1 MTDDIIT
8 ISAGAP
14 PTDLTPGVYEV
25 TLTDISEPRTIYPQ
39 TGPNAGKEVQLRD
52 WTFALEDGTEVTG
65 SASTSSG
72 PKSKTYA
79 WLTALLGGTPP
90 AVGPELPEVPAPRPR
105 GARDDRDRRGRLGQ
119 DREPLGPA
127 EGAGGGPGRCR
138 PGGGSG
144 RGPWSRSRSP
154 PTTSCPSSRDARSGV
169 GRGRRDR
176 ADRAGLR
183 RVRPAGGREGP
194 GDGARLQERDDAPGL
209 DPASSSRPR
218 PPGTTGSSGRQTSPE
233 RVVAFD
239 LDDGGGADRPWR
251 DRMLDLVAQHGPLP
265 ATKITTTPSGGRHA
279 FYRWPADVPIPAGD
293 ELFGFTVRWPGRGYL
308 VGPGSRIGD
317 REYTA
322 GPVTEI
328 ADLPAALGR
337 GRARRAAPRRAPRA
351 DPATSIT
358 VTGGFT
364 LPDRIPS
371 GRRYAAVRDYVASRY
386 NAGLGLDELW
396 ELVRTQVAPRFEV
409 AKTEAEL
416 RADFE
421 RVTAKIG
428 ERLGA
433 PAHAP
438 RQPRSTQEIEASSID
453 AADLLELDIPPLQW
467 IVPDLL
473 PEGTTVL
480 AGPPKLGKSCL
491 VYQIAVEVALGGEL
505 LGRAIE
511 QGDVL
516 YLALEDGKRRG
527 QTRLRAALGDR
538 SMPRGRLEVRWSAAK
553 LGEGLEQR
561 ARRLARPAPRRPP
574 GRDRHA
580 AARPRPRRR
589 PAQRVRGRRR
599 GPRPA
604 AGPLQG
610 PGRSGCSSS
619 TTARRT
625 PATTSW
631 RRVSGTYGITGSADT
646 TLVIQRKR
654 LETFGKLVV
663 TGRDVAEVEEPVQ
676 FNGMTW
682 SPAPRSLAEAS
693 FEQAEVYK
701 VIEAEG
707 PIFPKAIAD
716 LIGSTRE
723 AVQRLVEK
731 LVAGGSVA
739 RARGGYVVASVRIAE
754 EAEEADAAETSV
766 WTSSA
771 HSPSRARPR
780 V

>member
-1 MTDDIIT
+1 MAAAIAQIEQGF
-8 ISAGAP
+8 A
-14 PTDLTPGVYEV
+14 V
-25 TLTDISEPRTIYPQ
+25 
-39 TGPNAGKEVQLRD
+39 
-52 WTFALEDGTEVTG
+52 FALKADAKVPVTEHGFKNATTRPDWIRRQLE
-65 SASTSSG
+65 A
-72 PKSKTYA
+72 
-79 WLTALLGGTPP
+79 P
-90 AVGPELPEVPAPRPR
+90 AAGNYGLVWPA
-105 GARDDRDRRGRLGQ
+105 D
-119 DREPLGPA
+119 
-127 EGAGGGPGRCR
+127 C
-138 PGGGSG
+138 
-144 RGPWSRSRSP
+144 
-154 PTTSCPSSRDARSGV
+154 
-169 GRGRRDR
+169 
-176 ADRAGLR
+176 
-183 RVRPAGGREGP
+183 
-194 GDGARLQERDDAPGL
+194 
-209 DPASSSRPR
+209 
-218 PPGTTGSSGRQTSPE
+218 PE
-233 RVVAFD
+233 RVVVFD

-251 DRMLDLVAQHGPLP
+251 DRMLDLVAAHGPLP

-279 FYRWPADVPIPAGD
+279 FYRWPPDVPIPAGD
-293 ELFGFTVRWPGRGYL
+293 VLFGFTVRWPGRGYL

-328 ADLPAALGR
+328 ADLPAPWVAAAVAER
-337 GRARRAAPRRAPRA
+337 PVRRDAPTA
-351 DPATSIT
+351 DAIT

-386 NAGLGLDELW
+386 NAGLGLNELW

-409 AKTEAEL
+409 AKTEEEL
-416 RADFE
+416 RADFDKA
-421 RVTAKIG
+421 TAKLA

-438 RQPRSTQEIEASSID
+438 TTPRSAEEISASSID
-453 AADLLELDIPPLQW
+453 AADLLELDIPPLAW

-491 VYQIAVEVALGGEL
+491 VYQIAVEVALGGEF
-505 LGRAIE
+505 LGRAIT

-538 SMPRGRLEVRWSAAK
+538 GMPRGRLEVRWSAAR
-553 LGEGLEQR
+553 LGEGLEAELVDWLDAHPD
-561 ARRLARPAPRRPP
+561 ARLIAI
-574 GRDRHA
+574 DTL
-580 AARPRPRRR
+580 
-589 PAQRVRGRRR
+589 QRVRAR
-599 GPRPA
+599 GD
-604 AGPLQG
+604 
-610 PGRSGCSSS
+610 
-619 TTARRT
+619 ARRN
-625 PATTSW
+625 AYEVDVEDLGRLQSLF
-631 RRVSGTYGITGSADT
+631 RDRAVGLLVVHHSKKDAGDDFLASVSGTYGITGSVDT

-682 SPAPRSLAEAS
+682 SQAPRSLAEAS

-707 PIFPKAIAD
+707 PFFPKAIAD
-716 LIGSTRE
+716 LIGSSRE

-739 RARGGYVVASVRIAE
+739 RARRGYVVASVRIAE
-754 EAEEADAAETSV
+754 EAEEAQAPETSV

-771 HSPSRARPR
+771 TLAGAPAPACVTTASTSSASSGEIREEAEEAGTRVSRPGAREEAPVLRVVPADPTGWVNPCLWYRDHQFKHRHTPSGWTCDACYPEEGPIA
-780 V
+780 

>member
-1 MTDDIIT
+1 MP
-8 ISAGAP
+8 AP
-14 PTDLTPGVYEV
+14 ESVVAAAIAQIEQGFAV
-25 TLTDISEPRTIYPQ
+25 
-39 TGPNAGKEVQLRD
+39 
-52 WTFALEDGTEVTG
+52 FAL
-65 SASTSSG
+65 
-72 PKSKTYA
+72 
-79 WLTALLGGTPP
+79 
-90 AVGPELPEVPAPRPR
+90 
-105 GARDDRDRRGRLGQ
+105 
-119 DREPLGPA
+119 
-127 EGAGGGPGRCR
+127 
-138 PGGGSG
+138 
-144 RGPWSRSRSP
+144 
-154 PTTSCPSSRDARSGV
+154 
-169 GRGRRDR
+169 R
-176 ADRAGLR
+176 ADAKVPVTEHGFKNATTRPDWIRKQLEAPAAGNY
-183 RVRPAGGREGP
+183 
-194 GDGARLQERDDAPGL
+194 GL
-209 DPASSSRPR
+209 VWPE
-218 PPGTTGSSGRQTSPE
+218 TSPE
-233 RVVAFD
+233 RVVVWD

-279 FYRWPADVPIPAGD
+279 FYRWPTDVPIPAGD

-328 ADLPAALGR
+328 AELPASWVAAAIAEWRAAR
-337 GRARRAAPRRAPRA
+337 GRAA
-351 DPATSIT
+351 DQGVIRIA
-358 VTGGFT
+358 GGFT

-386 NAGLGLDELW
+386 NAGLGFDEMW

-409 AKTEAEL
+409 AKTEEEL
-416 RADFE
+416 RSDFE

-438 RQPRSTQEIEASSID
+438 RQPRSMQEIEASSID
-453 AADLLELDIPPLQW
+453 ATDLLELDIPPLHW

-491 VYQIAVEVALGGEL
+491 VYQITVEVALGGEL
-505 LGRAIE
+505 FGRAIE

-553 LGEGLEQR
+553 LGEGLEPELLDWLDQHPD
-561 ARRLARPAPRRPP
+561 ARLVAI
-574 GRDRHA
+574 DTL
-580 AARPRPRRR
+580 
-589 PAQRVRGRRR
+589 QRVRAR
-599 GPRPA
+599 GD
-604 AGPLQG
+604 
-610 PGRSGCSSS
+610 
-619 TTARRT
+619 ARRN
-625 PATTSW
+625 AYEVDVEDLARLQDIFKDRAVGLLIVHHSKKDAGDDFLAS
-631 RRVSGTYGITGSADT
+631 VSGTYGITGSADT

-663 TGRDVAEVEEPVQ
+663 TGRDVQEVEEPVQ

-682 SPAPRSLAEAS
+682 SAAPRSLAEAS

-716 LIGSTRE
+716 LIGSSRE
-723 AVQRLVEK
+723 AAQRLVEK

-739 RARGGYVVASVRIAE
+739 RARGGYVVARVGIAE
-754 EAEEADAAETSV
+754 EAEEAETPETSV
-766 WTSSA
+766 RTSSPHSSLSGAPARVITASTSSA
-771 HSPSRARPR
+771 SSGEIREEAEEAGTRVSRVGAREAAPVLRVVPADPTGWANPCHWYRDHQFKHRQTPSGWTCDACYPEEGPA
-780 V
+780 

>member
-1 MTDDIIT
+1 MP
-8 ISAGAP
+8 AP
-14 PTDLTPGVYEV
+14 ESVVAAALEQIEQGFAV
-25 TLTDISEPRTIYPQ
+25 
-39 TGPNAGKEVQLRD
+39 
-52 WTFALEDGTEVTG
+52 FALKADAKVPVTEHGFKNATTRPDWIRRQLEAPAAGNYGLVW
-65 SASTSSG
+65 
-72 PKSKTYA
+72 PE
-79 WLTALLGGTPP
+79 TA
-90 AVGPELPEVPAPRPR
+90 
-105 GARDDRDRRGRLGQ
+105 
-119 DREPLGPA
+119 
-127 EGAGGGPGRCR
+127 
-138 PGGGSG
+138 
-144 RGPWSRSRSP
+144 
-154 PTTSCPSSRDARSGV
+154 
-169 GRGRRDR
+169 
-176 ADRAGLR
+176 
-183 RVRPAGGREGP
+183 
-194 GDGARLQERDDAPGL
+194 
-209 DPASSSRPR
+209 
-218 PPGTTGSSGRQTSPE
+218 PE

-279 FYRWPADVPIPAGD
+279 FYRWPADVPVPAGD

-328 ADLPAALGR
+328 AMLPAGWVAAALAERPAAR
-337 GRARRAAPRRAPRA
+337 GQAA
-351 DPATSIT
+351 DQGVIT
-358 VTGGFT
+358 IAGGFT

-386 NAGLGLDELW
+386 NAGLAVGELW

-409 AKTEAEL
+409 AKTDEEL

-438 RQPRSTQEIEASSID
+438 RQPRSMQEIEASSID
-453 AADLLELDIPPLQW
+453 ATDLLELDIPPLQW

-505 LGRAIE
+505 LGRRIE

-553 LGEGLEQR
+553 LGEGLEGELVDWLDQHPD
-561 ARRLARPAPRRPP
+561 ARMVAIDTL
-574 GRDRHA
+574 
-580 AARPRPRRR
+580 
-589 PAQRVRGRRR
+589 QRVRAKGD
-599 GPRPA
+599 
-604 AGPLQG
+604 
-610 PGRSGCSSS
+610 
-619 TTARRT
+619 ARRN
-625 PATTSW
+625 AYEVDVEDLARLQDIFKDRAVGLLIVHHSKKDAGDDFLAS
-631 RRVSGTYGITGSADT
+631 VSGTYGITGSADT

-663 TGRDVAEVEEPVQ
+663 TGRDVQEVEEPVQ

-682 SPAPRSLAEAS
+682 SAAPRSLAEAS

-707 PIFPKAIAD
+707 PIFAKAIAD
-716 LIGSTRE
+716 LIGSSRE
-723 AVQRLVEK
+723 AAQRLVEK

-739 RARGGYVVASVRIAE
+739 RARGGYVVARVLIAE
-754 EAEEADAAETSV
+754 EAEEAQTLETWVS
-766 WTSSA
+766 TSSA
-771 HSPSRARPR
+771 HSPLARGRAGVTTASTSSASSREIREEEEEAGTHVGVGEGREPGPALR
-780 V
+780 VVPADPTRWANPCHWYRDHQSKHRQTPSGWTCDACHPEEEPTA

>member
-1 MTDDIIT
+1 MAAAIAQIEQGF
-8 ISAGAP
+8 A
-14 PTDLTPGVYEV
+14 V
-25 TLTDISEPRTIYPQ
+25 
-39 TGPNAGKEVQLRD
+39 
-52 WTFALEDGTEVTG
+52 FAL
-65 SASTSSG
+65 
-72 PKSKTYA
+72 
-79 WLTALLGGTPP
+79 
-90 AVGPELPEVPAPRPR
+90 
-105 GARDDRDRRGRLGQ
+105 
-119 DREPLGPA
+119 
-127 EGAGGGPGRCR
+127 
-138 PGGGSG
+138 
-144 RGPWSRSRSP
+144 
-154 PTTSCPSSRDARSGV
+154 
-169 GRGRRDR
+169 R
-176 ADRAGLR
+176 ADAKVPVTEHGFKNATMRPDWIRRQLEAPAAGNY
-183 RVRPAGGREGP
+183 
-194 GDGARLQERDDAPGL
+194 GL
-209 DPASSSRPR
+209 VWPVDRSD
-218 PPGTTGSSGRQTSPE
+218 
-233 RVVAFD
+233 RVVVFD

-251 DRMLDLVAQHGPLP
+251 DRMLDLVAQHGSLP
-265 ATKITTTPSGGRHA
+265 PTKITTTPSGGRHA

-322 GPVTEI
+322 GPVTDI
-328 ADLPAALGR
+328 ADLPAGWIAAALAER
-337 GRARRAAPRRAPRA
+337 
-351 DPATSIT
+351 PATRSHSSTGDTIT
-358 VTGGFT
+358 ISGGFA

-371 GRRYAAVRDYVASRY
+371 GRRYATVRDYVASRY
-386 NAGLGLDELW
+386 NAGLGTDELW

-433 PAHAP
+433 PARTPRAP
-438 RQPRSTQEIEASSID
+438 RSPEEVSASSID
-453 AADLLELDIPPLQW
+453 AVDLLELDIPPLQW

-505 LGRAIE
+505 LGREIA

-553 LGEGLEQR
+553 LGEGLERELLDWLDQHPD
-561 ARRLARPAPRRPP
+561 ARLVAI
-574 GRDRHA
+574 DTL
-580 AARPRPRRR
+580 
-589 PAQRVRGRRR
+589 QRVRAR
-599 GPRPA
+599 GD
-604 AGPLQG
+604 
-610 PGRSGCSSS
+610 
-619 TTARRT
+619 ARRN
-625 PATTSW
+625 AYEVDVEDLARLQDIFKDRAVGLIIVHHSKKDAGDDFLAS
-631 RRVSGTYGITGSADT
+631 VSGTYGITGSADT

-663 TGRDVAEVEEPVQ
+663 TGRDVQEVEEPVQ

-682 SPAPRSLAEAS
+682 SSAPRSLAEAS

-716 LIGSTRE
+716 LIGSTRD
-723 AVQRLVEK
+723 AVQKLVEK

-739 RARGGYVVASVRIAE
+739 RARGGYVVARVRIDEDAE
-754 EAEEADAAETSV
+754 GASEPETGGPAH
-766 WTSSA
+766 SA
-771 HSPSRARPR
+771 HSSLAGAPAGGTTHSTHSPHLEGVTEGAEGAGTHVGAGEGRCPVCHRSVRLDRHDRIRSHRPNGEMDEAAWGRDKCPGSGELPVADAGPVLRVVRTDPTGWANPCHWYRDHQSRHRQTPSGWTCDACYPEEGPSA
-780 V
+780 

>member
-1 MTDDIIT
+1 MP
-8 ISAGAP
+8 AP
-14 PTDLTPGVYEV
+14 ESVV
-25 TLTDISEPRTIYPQ
+25 
-39 TGPNAGKEVQLRD
+39 NAAIEQIAQGFAV
-52 WTFALEDGTEVTG
+52 FALRADAKVPVTEHGFKNATRKPEWIRRQLE
-65 SASTSSG
+65 A
-72 PKSKTYA
+72 
-79 WLTALLGGTPP
+79 P
-90 AVGPELPEVPAPRPR
+90 AAGNYGIVW
-105 GARDDRDRRGRLGQ
+105 
-119 DREPLGPA
+119 PA
-127 EGAGGGPGRCR
+127 EN
-138 PGGGSG
+138 
-144 RGPWSRSRSP
+144 
-154 PTTSCPSSRDARSGV
+154 
-169 GRGRRDR
+169 
-176 ADRAGLR
+176 ADPVL
-183 RVRPAGGREGP
+183 
-194 GDGARLQERDDAPGL
+194 
-209 DPASSSRPR
+209 
-218 PPGTTGSSGRQTSPE
+218 
-233 RVVAFD
+233 AFD

-279 FYRWPADVPIPAGD
+279 FYRWPANVPVPAGD

-322 GPVTEI
+322 GSVTEI
-328 ADLPAALGR
+328 ADLPARWVEAALAERPAR
-337 GRARRAAPRRAPRA
+337 GQAAAN
-351 DPATSIT
+351 TIT

-364 LPDRIPS
+364 LPDRISS

-396 ELVRTQVAPRFEV
+396 ELVRSQVAPRFEV

-416 RADFE
+416 RIDFDKA
-421 RVTAKIG
+421 TAKLA

-433 PAHAP
+433 PTHVPTAP
-438 RQPRSTQEIEASSID
+438 RSAEEISASSID

-491 VYQIAVEVALGGEL
+491 VYQVAVEVALGGEL

-538 SMPRGRLEVRWSAAK
+538 GMPRGRLEVRWSAAR
-553 LGEGLEQR
+553 LGEGLEAELVDWLDAHPD
-561 ARRLARPAPRRPP
+561 ARLIAI
-574 GRDRHA
+574 DTL
-580 AARPRPRRR
+580 
-589 PAQRVRGRRR
+589 QRVRAR
-599 GPRPA
+599 GD
-604 AGPLQG
+604 
-610 PGRSGCSSS
+610 
-619 TTARRT
+619 ARRN
-625 PATTSW
+625 AYEVDVEDLGRLQSLF
-631 RRVSGTYGITGSADT
+631 RDRAVGLLVVHHSKKDAGDDFLASVSGTYGITGSVDT

-682 SPAPRSLAEAS
+682 SSAPRSLAEAS

-716 LIGSTRE
+716 VIGSSRE

-739 RARGGYVVASVRIAE
+739 RARRGYVVASVRIAE
-754 EAEEADAAETSV
+754 EAEEAEPLETSV

-771 HSPSRARPR
+771 SLAGAPAPACVTTASTSSASSGEIREEAEEAGTRVSRVGAREAAPVLRVVPADPTGWANPCHWYSDHQFKHRQTPSGWTCDACYPEEGPA
-780 V
+780 

>member
-1 MTDDIIT
+1 MP
-8 ISAGAP
+8 AP
-14 PTDLTPGVYEV
+14 ESVVAAALEQIEQGFAV
-25 TLTDISEPRTIYPQ
+25 
-39 TGPNAGKEVQLRD
+39 
-52 WTFALEDGTEVTG
+52 FAL
-65 SASTSSG
+65 
-72 PKSKTYA
+72 
-79 WLTALLGGTPP
+79 
-90 AVGPELPEVPAPRPR
+90 
-105 GARDDRDRRGRLGQ
+105 
-119 DREPLGPA
+119 
-127 EGAGGGPGRCR
+127 
-138 PGGGSG
+138 
-144 RGPWSRSRSP
+144 
-154 PTTSCPSSRDARSGV
+154 
-169 GRGRRDR
+169 R
-176 ADRAGLR
+176 ADAKVPVTEHGFKNATTRPDWIRRQLEAPAAGNYGLLWP
-183 RVRPAGGREGP
+183 V
-194 GDGARLQERDDAPGL
+194 ER
-209 DPASSSRPR
+209 
-218 PPGTTGSSGRQTSPE
+218 PE
-233 RVVAFD
+233 RVVVFD

-251 DRMLDLVAQHGPLP
+251 DRVLDLVAVHGPLP
-265 ATKITTTPSGGRHA
+265 ATKTTNTPSDGRHA

-328 ADLPAALGR
+328 AELPPGWVAAAVAER
-337 GRARRAAPRRAPRA
+337 PAPRPTAGG
-351 DPATSIT
+351 DTIT
-358 VTGGFT
+358 ISGGFA

-409 AKTEAEL
+409 AKTEEEL
-416 RADFE
+416 RADFD

-433 PAHAP
+433 PAHAA
-438 RQPRSTQEIEASSID
+438 RQPRSMQEIEASSID
-453 AADLLELDIPPLQW
+453 AVDLLELDIPPLQW

-491 VYQIAVEVALGGEL
+491 VYQVAVEVALGGAL

-553 LGEGLEQR
+553 LGEGLEQELMDWLDQHPD
-561 ARRLARPAPRRPP
+561 ARLVAI
-574 GRDRHA
+574 DTL
-580 AARPRPRRR
+580 
-589 PAQRVRGRRR
+589 QRVRAR
-599 GPRPA
+599 GD
-604 AGPLQG
+604 
-610 PGRSGCSSS
+610 
-619 TTARRT
+619 ARRN
-625 PATTSW
+625 AYEVDVEDLARLQDIFKDRAVGLLIVHHSKKDAGDDFLAS
-631 RRVSGTYGITGSADT
+631 VSGTYGITGSADT

-663 TGRDVAEVEEPVQ
+663 TGRDVQEVEEPVQ

-682 SPAPRSLAEAS
+682 SSAPRSLAEAS

-716 LIGSTRE
+716 LIGSSRE
-723 AVQRLVEK
+723 AAQRLVEK

-739 RARGGYVVASVRIAE
+739 RARGGYVVASVRITE
-754 EAEEADAAETSV
+754 EAGEAQAPGSSAR
-766 WTSSA
+766 TSSA
-771 HSPSRARPR
+771 SLAGAPAPACVTTASTSSASSGEIREEAGEAGTRVSRPGAREEAPVFRVVPADPTGWINPCLWYRDHQFRHRQTPSGWTCDACYPEEGPIS
-780 V
+780 